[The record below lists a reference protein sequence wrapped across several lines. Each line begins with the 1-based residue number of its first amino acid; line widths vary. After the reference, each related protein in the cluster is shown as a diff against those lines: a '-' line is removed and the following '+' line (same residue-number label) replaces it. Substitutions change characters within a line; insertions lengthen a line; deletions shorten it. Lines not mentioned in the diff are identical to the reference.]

1 MWTIINQVYASRDAQ
16 NAWAHLAATN
26 AWHRIL
32 TGSADGVTNVHL
44 ILTSA
49 KASGKQAYVVL
60 DTSTSKNITA
70 AYL

>member
-1 MWTIINQVYASRDAQ
+1 VWTNINQVYVSRDSQ

-32 TGSADGVTNVHL
+32 SGAADGVTNVL
-44 ILTSA
+44 LLLTAA
-49 KASGKQAYVVL
+49 KANNRQAHVVL
-60 DTSTSKNITA
+60 DASKNITA